1 MYYMYVVMATLA
13 SADGICTNI
22 HLNIILYMCIILT
35 VCVVSTKIPPD
46 GIHKLMYSC
55 MCNTILILYGV
66 CPLKPLQ

>member
-1 MYYMYVVMATLA
+1 MYVVMATLA

-55 MCNTILILYGV
+55 TCMCNTILILYGV